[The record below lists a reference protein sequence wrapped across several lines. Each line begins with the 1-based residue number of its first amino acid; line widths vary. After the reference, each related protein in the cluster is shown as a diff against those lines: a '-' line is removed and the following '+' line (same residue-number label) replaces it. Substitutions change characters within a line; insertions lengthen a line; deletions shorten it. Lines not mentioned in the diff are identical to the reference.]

1 MSQYPSTSYERGDF
15 SIFLMGNS
23 NVGKTSL
30 FNELTGAC
38 EKVGNQSGMTVE
50 LCRETFFQGKSRV
63 WVADMPGLYSMS
75 VRSTDEEVVLSAFLD
90 QTPDVIV
97 NVVDASHL
105 EKNLYLTL
113 QLLEM
118 RIPMLMVL
126 KMEDLAKIAGVQP
139 DLHPL
144 ATLLG
149 IPVLSSFPSKGLHT
163 ETIKQKIVDVYQT
176 GATSLT
182 STSSYWKI
190 RQLARTILAVEQI
203 LAEELYRHTGYDSV
217 HFSIEGMAVR
227 FLEKDTFFIQK
238 ILEKYPFLRE
248 VEKEIQ
254 QKIAL
259 LEKELGEASEIIIAG
274 NRYQSI
280 ANIGR
285 QVIQPDSRR
294 ERNIGWIRFWSI
306 LF

>member
-1 MSQYPSTSYERGDF
+1 MSLYPHISYEHGDF

-23 NVGKTSL
+23 NTGKTTL
-30 FNELTGAC
+30 FNELTGSR
-38 EKVGNQSGMTVE
+38 EQVGERSGMTLE
-50 LCRETFFQGKSRV
+50 LCRETFSFQGKSRV

-75 VRSTDEEVVLSAFLD
+75 VRSADEEVVLSAFLD

-105 EKNLYLTL
+105 EQNLYLTL

-126 KMEDLAKIAGVQP
+126 KMEDLAQKTGIQL
-139 DLHPL
+139 DLRQL
-144 ATLLG
+144 ATRLG
-149 IPVLSSFPSKGLHT
+149 IPILTSDRKNGLHT

-182 STSSYWKI
+182 STSGYWKI
-190 RQLARTILAVEQI
+190 RQLARTILAMEKI
-203 LAEELYRHTGYDSV
+203 LAEELYHHVGHDSV

-248 VEKEIQ
+248 VEGEIDR
-254 QKIAL
+254 KIAL
-259 LEKELGEASEIIIAG
+259 LEKDLGEASEIIIAE
-274 NRYQSI
+274 NRYQGI
-280 ANIGR
+280 TEICKQCR
-285 QVIQPDSRR
+285 KQPGTSR
-294 ERNIGWIRFWSI
+294 IWPF
-306 LF
+306 